1 MASAFA
7 GFTPRGVAT
16 LAATAALAGSLA
28 VACSKS
34 DATAPYQPPAEC
46 ASPGV
51 QAGGARA
58 VVAIRGFA
66 YTPDT
71 LRVARGTAVTW
82 VNCEQPTIDPH
93 TATGGA
99 WDSGYLKPGAS
110 YTRVF
115 DAVGL
120 FGYSCLPH
128 PFMKGGVVV
137 Q

>member
-1 MASAFA
+1 MARAFA
-7 GFTPRGVAT
+7 GFTPRHVASF
-16 LAATAALAGSLA
+16 AATVAFAGALA

-34 DATAPYQPPAEC
+34 DATAPYQPPPEC

-71 LRVARGTAVTW
+71 LHVASGTTVTW
-82 VNCEQPTIDPH
+82 VNCEQPAIDPH
-93 TATGGA
+93 TVTGAG
-99 WDSGYLKPGAS
+99 WDSGYLRPGAS
-110 YTRVF
+110 FTRVF
-115 DAVGL
+115 DAVGT